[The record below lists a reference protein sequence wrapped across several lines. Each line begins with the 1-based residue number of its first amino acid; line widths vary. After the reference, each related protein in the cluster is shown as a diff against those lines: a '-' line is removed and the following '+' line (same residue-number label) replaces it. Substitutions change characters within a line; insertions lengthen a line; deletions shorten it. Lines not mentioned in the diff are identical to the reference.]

1 MNEDINNINN
11 TTNTIVLFNYDIEY
25 NTYKKKLI
33 KEIFLQLDN
42 IFEIFDEEFN
52 ENIVKIY
59 ILIMKNKIPEYILNE
74 VLVFFEL
81 LSDLKDLEFI
91 DQIDFLNIILDL
103 AKINTSLVKINDF
116 FLTNFESSMFK
127 LINWELLKKKFN
139 FIIKNIS
146 DNNIILH
153 TILKINTYN
162 ISIIKVHHE
171 EIKSLSRKLANI
183 LSFDFFMYFSSSKI
197 LKFLYKKLFINKKNI
212 NDQNN
217 NIAILLIKYQK
228 YFIEQYKL
236 KYELFTEIYY
246 DIKISNISKYRY
258 VIKNKFFNEL
268 FLDITSVDNNYKI

>member
-11 TTNTIVLFNYDIEY
+11 TTNTIVLFNYDMEY
-25 NTYKKKLI
+25 NIYKKKLI

-74 VLVFFEL
+74 ILVFFEL

-103 AKINTSLVKINDF
+103 AKINISLVKINDF

-127 LINWELLKKKFN
+127 LINWKLLKKKFN
-139 FIIKNIS
+139 LIIKIIS
-146 DNNIILH
+146 ENNIILN

-171 EIKSLSRKLANI
+171 EIKLLSRKLANI

-197 LKFLYKKLFINKKNI
+197 LKFLYRKLFINKKNI

-236 KYELFTEIYY
+236 KYELFCEIYY
-246 DIKISNISKYRY
+246 DIKISNISKYKY
-258 VIKNKFFNEL
+258 VIKNKFFYEL
-268 FLDITSVDNNYKI
+268 LLDITSVDNNYKK

>member
-74 VLVFFEL
+74 VFVFFEL

-116 FLTNFESSMFK
+116 FQTNFESGMF
-127 LINWELLKKKFN
+127 
-139 FIIKNIS
+139 
-146 DNNIILH
+146 
-153 TILKINTYN
+153 
-162 ISIIKVHHE
+162 
-171 EIKSLSRKLANI
+171 
-183 LSFDFFMYFSSSKI
+183 
-197 LKFLYKKLFINKKNI
+197 
-212 NDQNN
+212 
-217 NIAILLIKYQK
+217 ILLLDLLVLQDI
-228 YFIEQYKL
+228 FL
-236 KYELFTEIYY
+236 KTMHYHPLM
-246 DIKISNISKYRY
+246 K
-258 VIKNKFFNEL
+258 
-268 FLDITSVDNNYKI
+268 

>member
-11 TTNTIVLFNYDIEY
+11 TTNTIVLFNYDMEY
-25 NTYKKKLI
+25 NIYKKKLI

-74 VLVFFEL
+74 ILVFFEL

-103 AKINTSLVKINDF
+103 AKINISLVKINDF

-127 LINWELLKKKFN
+127 LINWKLLKKKFN
-139 FIIKNIS
+139 LIIKIIS
-146 DNNIILH
+146 ENNIILN

-171 EIKSLSRKLANI
+171 EIKLLSKKLANI

-197 LKFLYKKLFINKKNI
+197 LKFLYRKLFINKKNI

-236 KYELFTEIYY
+236 KYELFCEIYY
-246 DIKISNISKYRY
+246 DIKISNISKYKY
-258 VIKNKFFNEL
+258 VIKNKFFYEL
-268 FLDITSVDNNYKI
+268 LLDITSVDNNYKK